1 MPPPPSSPPFF
12 FPEGKIK
19 DKGCWQFRATKTD
32 VPIPKLITK
41 SLQILLLHI
50 QVSKK
55 LTGSSIFFE
64 AIYIHNCITGSVLT
78 TTERIHT
85 YSPVSTVNKTSQF
98 ALACTVE
105 ANLNSY

>member
-1 MPPPPSSPPFF
+1 MAISQHSFTSLFQTCPHLLPPPLFF
-12 FPEGKIK
+12 SEGKIK

-55 LTGSSIFFE
+55 LTASSIFFE

-78 TTERIHT
+78 TTQ
-85 YSPVSTVNKTSQF
+85 S
-98 ALACTVE
+98 
-105 ANLNSY
+105 